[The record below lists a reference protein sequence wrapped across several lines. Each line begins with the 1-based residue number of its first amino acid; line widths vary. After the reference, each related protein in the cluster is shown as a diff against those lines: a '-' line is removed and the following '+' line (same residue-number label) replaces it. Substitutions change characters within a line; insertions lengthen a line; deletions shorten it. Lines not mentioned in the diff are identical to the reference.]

1 MDLKRNCVS
10 IQTHPVTAP
19 HTICMAAQQMV
30 SCPLKRPSA
39 YSQSLQC
46 SSSLSPSLPPSL
58 PPSFS
63 PSLFFSFSPT
73 EASRSQP
80 LFLLPPPS
88 LSFSVPSSHPFLP
101 TTPPLSIK
109 FSTQSPSTWHIC
121 LSLTSC
127 SLNFTHMPCDLK
139 RFPNVPLAHWKMF
152 NTISHQVLQ
161 IKFQ

>member
-1 MDLKRNCVS
+1 MDLKRNSVS
-10 IQTHPVTAP
+10 IQAHPVTAP
-19 HTICMAAQQMV
+19 HTICVAAQQMV
-30 SCPLKRPSA
+30 PCPLKRPSA

-46 SSSLSPSLPPSL
+46 SPSLSSSLPS
-58 PPSFS
+58 SFS

-80 LFLLPPPS
+80 LFLLPPPY

-101 TTPPLSIK
+101 TTPPLLIK
-109 FSTQSPSTWHIC
+109 FCTQSPSTWHIC
-121 LSLTSC
+121 LSLTSR
-127 SLNFTHMPCDLK
+127 SLNLTHMPCDLEI
-139 RFPNVPLAHWKMF
+139 FPNVPLAHWKMF